1 MGTLLLSVP
10 QGADR
15 WERWTEALKI
25 YTIPKFNRWR
35 DGQKI
40 KDLHHTKLRRTYK
53 MHCMS
58 LCYQSSGQFF
68 GINKQ
73 EIHKF
78 TSIAI
83 YIINKTFGQSMCLNI
98 NRCTE
103 LMSAQ
108 TNHQSNFQKSKSP
121 LRNMNLNVLKLN
133 FHCRLHFAFMLNFD
147 QLYIRRR
154 AQSQHLPIC
163 DQSQQSGH
171 SLVESPSVLSTTSC
185 ADLR

>member
-1 MGTLLLSVP
+1 MLLSVP

-73 EIHKF
+73 EIHKL

-121 LRNMNLNVLKLN
+121 LRNNEFKCIETEFSLQTPFC
-133 FHCRLHFAFMLNFD
+133 FH
-147 QLYIRRR
+147 
-154 AQSQHLPIC
+154 
-163 DQSQQSGH
+163 
-171 SLVESPSVLSTTSC
+171 VEF
-185 ADLR
+185 